1 MRTDRQSPRD
11 EIRLLVRGD
20 DFASTHAANLA
31 CIDSY
36 QNGIVRSTEIMV
48 PCPWFEE
55 GRRLLNENPGLDAG
69 IHLVLTSE
77 WTEYRW
83 RPLTRCPSLT
93 DRAGY
98 FFPDIRTLLESDA
111 RVEETEAELRAQI
124 DLCLERVPHI
134 SHLTGHMGWETAR
147 IDFAALFWKLARAYG
162 FEVSSSAEPVAI
174 MAGYDKS
181 GSPDDKVASFIGELK
196 KLTPGTWMFVE
207 HPAYDHPEMQ
217 GVWLPGYEDVGKDR
231 GDVTYVLT
239 SPEVV
244 ETVDELGIRLISY
257 RDLHV
262 CRRVNEEG
270 CADEHRGRTADLS
283 GTPRR

>member
-1 MRTDRQSPRD
+1 MPGEAPSRRD

-36 QNGIVRSTEIMV
+36 RKGIVRSTEIMV

-55 GRRLLNENPGLDAG
+55 GCRLLNENPGLDAG

-77 WTEYRW
+77 WTEYKW

-93 DRAGY
+93 DRRGY
-98 FFPDIRTLLESDA
+98 FFHDLRSLLEPDCPMNEA
-111 RVEETEAELRAQI
+111 EAELRAQI

-147 IDFAALFWKLARAYG
+147 LDFAALFWKLAAAYG
-162 FEVSSSAEPVAI
+162 FDVSTSAEPVAI
-174 MAGYDKS
+174 MPGYDKS
-181 GSPDDKVASFIGELK
+181 GSPGDEVDSFIGELT
-196 KLTPGTWMFVE
+196 KLTPGTWMFIE

-217 GVWLPGYEDVGKDR
+217 GVWRPGYEDVGKDR

-239 SPEVV
+239 SPHVV
-244 ETVDELGIRLISY
+244 QRIDEFGIRLISY
-257 RDLHV
+257 RDL
-262 CRRVNEEG
+262 RVV
-270 CADEHRGRTADLS
+270 AV
-283 GTPRR
+283 